1 MAEGSV
7 ETVGVMAKLTSATTG
22 GALWGIFATS
32 FLLIPAVFGTIF
44 APLFKKT
51 KDVVDEKVNGIQTKT
66 KAEPVK
72 VKASKTARDYESKK
86 QRLEDDHRL
95 AQLQE
100 EIQRLNAKRTRRP
113 SARNSTSATT
123 V

>member
-7 ETVGVMAKLTSATTG
+7 EGVGVIGKLTAATTG
-22 GALWGIFATS
+22 GALWGIFATA
-32 FLLIPAVFGTIF
+32 FLLIPALFGSLVM
-44 APLFKKT
+44 PLLRKT
-51 KDVVDEKVNGIQTKT
+51 KDTVDEKVNAVKSKP
-66 KAEPVK
+66 KAATGTVK
-72 VKASKTARDYESKK
+72 VSKTARDYETKK

-100 EIQRLNAKRTRRP
+100 EIQRLNAKKTRST
-113 SARNSTSATT
+113 SARNSTGATT